1 MQWLNLTPNKPMKNQ
16 SLRFLPLPL
25 FLFFSLSVFSQD
37 ILWEKSYGGKQAD
50 YLMDAQPTA
59 DYGFILAGSSLSK
72 KTGNKTQGNNGDL
85 DYLIWKMNED
95 GDLEWQKSFGGSGS
109 DLLQSVAL
117 SNDGGFILAGVSSSN
132 KGFDKKENC
141 LGQDD
146 FWIIKLNPKG
156 EEEWQATIGG
166 TSQEKINSVK
176 QTRDGGFILGGSSS
190 SYKSV
195 ASMSTIIDAKTG
207 GGKTSDSFGNLDY
220 WVVKLDRKGKI
231 EWQKAFGGIYVDEL
245 RSVDLTSDGG
255 YILGG
260 YSNSP
265 ASGNKTN
272 DSKGDGDYWVIK
284 LDSKGEVQWQ
294 KTIGGN
300 KDDQLYV
307 VHQTYD
313 NGYIL
318 AGNSN
323 SESGESK
330 TTTNQE
336 GTDFWLVKLDDKGEN
351 VWQET
356 YNYGKYDILTSLIEN
371 ADHTMLIGGFAKG
384 EINGNR
390 LRNGKAKAKNGTD
403 DYIGLKISEK
413 GEELWSESVGSDG
426 EDILRK
432 VIETRDGGY
441 VFAGTSNPQ
450 AFPSTSSNK
459 SSKGLLK
466 GASKSSKENE
476 AIKNTKDDINKEI
489 SNTSDKVNKNIK
501 DNATTATNK
510 VNDGLGLDKDSPLKL
525 GVNDSSSPLN
535 LSKLGDGKG
544 GNSPLSGLNSG
555 SVLPASGDKK
565 KSFGSSDFW
574 VVKLKDKNKP
584 KKDKPSIDAYPNP
597 STEFTNVIV
606 GYDFETGTA
615 TVVDLAGRVLQ
626 TFEIT
631 SRTVP
636 VDLSSYPEG
645 IYVINIKT
653 NVQSDGVKVIKKG
666 NKK

>member
-1 MQWLNLTPNKPMKNQ
+1 MKNR
-16 SLRFLPLPL
+16 SLSFLSLS
-25 FLFFSLSVFSQD
+25 LFFFLSTPGFSQD
-37 ILWEKSYGGKQAD
+37 ILWEKSYGGKHAD

-72 KTGNKTQGNNGDL
+72 KTGNKIQSNNGDL
-85 DYLIWKMNED
+85 DYLIWKMNEGGELD
-95 GDLEWQKSFGGSGS
+95 WQKSFGGAGR
-109 DLLQSVAL
+109 DLLQSIAIT
-117 SNDGGFILAGVSSSN
+117 NDGGFILAGTSSSN
-132 KGFDKKENC
+132 KGFDKKDNSH
-141 LGQDD
+141 GQDD

-156 EEEWQATIGG
+156 DEEWQATIGG
-166 TSQEKINSVK
+166 ESQEKIYNVK

-190 SYKSV
+190 SDKSV
-195 ASMSTIIDAKTG
+195 VSMSDVLDTKIG

-231 EWQKAFGGIYVDEL
+231 EWQKSFGGIYVDEL
-245 RSVDLTSDGG
+245 RSIDTTSDGG

-265 ASGNKTN
+265 ASGNKTY
-272 DSKGDGDYWVIK
+272 DSKGAGDYWIIK
-284 LDSKGEVQWQ
+284 LDSTGVIQWQ
-294 KTIGGN
+294 KNFGGN
-300 KDDQLYV
+300 QDDQLYV

-318 AGNSN
+318 GGNSN
-323 SESGESK
+323 SESSESK
-330 TTTNQE
+330 SKSNGD
-336 GTDFWLVKLDDKGEN
+336 GTDFWVIKLDDKGIIL
-351 VWQET
+351 WQET
-356 YNYGKYDILTSLIEN
+356 YNYGEYDILTSLVEN
-371 ADHTMLIGGFAKG
+371 EDHTLLLGGFAKG
-384 EINGNR
+384 EINTNR
-390 LRNGKAKAKNGTD
+390 KSGKVKAKKGTD
-403 DYIGLKISEK
+403 DYIALKISEK

-426 EDILRK
+426 EDVLRK

-450 AFPSTSSNK
+450 AFPAGKATQN
-459 SSKGLLK
+459 SKGLGK
-466 GASKSSKENE
+466 GMPDSNNQNQTVEDT
-476 AIKNTKDDINKEI
+476 KNDINKEI
-489 SNTSDKVNKNIK
+489 SNTSNEVNKKIK

-525 GVNDSSSPLN
+525 GVNDSASPLN
-535 LSKLGDGKG
+535 LSKIGDGKAG
-544 GNSPLSGLNSG
+544 SNPLSGSNSS

-565 KSFGSSDFW
+565 KSFGRNDFW

-597 STEFTNVIV
+597 SVGYTNVIV

-615 TVVDLAGRVLQ
+615 TVVDMAGRVLQ

-636 VDLSSYPEG
+636 VDLSGYPEG

-653 NVQSDGVKVIKKG
+653 NVQSDGVKVIKGITK
-666 NKK
+666 N